1 MTGLAKK
8 LAVAFVVAVLSVTV
22 GAAAASADGGGSTNG
37 GPRCCV

>member
-1 MTGLAKK
+1 MSRLSKK
-8 LAVAFVVAVLSVTV
+8 FAVAFVVAVLSVTF